1 MNREQWRV
9 YNREKQ
15 RVYREIKRGCP
26 ARQYVKIEE
35 IMKAAG
41 HCGFCGMLLDAE
53 YHNKHPLKGCE
64 RYIREWM
71 DSSKAELRSPK
82 PSI

>member
-15 RVYREIKRGCP
+15 RIYREIKRGCP
-26 ARQYVKIEE
+26 ARPYVKIEE

-41 HCGFCGMLLDAE
+41 HCGFCGMLLTSE
-53 YHNKHPLKGCE
+53 YHQKHPLIGCQKFMG
-64 RYIREWM
+64 RGLG
-71 DSSKAELRSPK
+71 SSDSPK
-82 PSI
+82 V